1 MMRNLIVKESFKQ
14 RVKGMSKSLIAIKCA
29 DGWLIE
35 IKDTRIV
42 GTKSDVLKC
51 IRQEG
56 LKRLPEI
63 VEGQI
68 AAD

>member
-1 MMRNLIVKESFKQ
+1 MN
-14 RVKGMSKSLIAIKCA
+14 KSLIAIKCA
-29 DGWLIE
+29 DGWLVE
-35 IKDTRIV
+35 IKEVYTV
-42 GTKSDVLKC
+42 KTKSDVLKT

-68 AAD
+68 AGE

>member
-1 MMRNLIVKESFKQ
+1 
-14 RVKGMSKSLIAIKCA
+14 MSKSLIAIEYA